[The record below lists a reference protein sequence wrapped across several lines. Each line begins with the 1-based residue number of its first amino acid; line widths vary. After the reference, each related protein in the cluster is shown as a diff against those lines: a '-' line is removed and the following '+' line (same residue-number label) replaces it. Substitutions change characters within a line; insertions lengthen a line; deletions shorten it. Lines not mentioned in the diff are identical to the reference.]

1 MVIYK
6 TINLVN
12 GKFYIGQDSKNDS
25 NYLGSGSLIKKAI
38 KKYGR
43 ENFKKEILEHCQTK
57 EELNKREIYWIEKL
71 NTIEEGYNITTGG
84 EGTVGY
90 KFTEEQKNK
99 MSQSHK
105 GKKLTNEHKE
115 NIGIASKKRW
125 SDLEYKENV
134 KKAQKNGRSKL
145 SIEDKILAESR
156 RIETF
161 NKNKH
166 NYKFRNGQV
175 NSIEHRLKISKSN
188 TGKKMSK
195 ESRIKM
201 KESKTLSYLVIT
213 GNNVFNIIGTDNLV
227 KFALK
232 NNIPERI
239 ILRAR
244 DKGKITEENIKDIIC
259 NSNNKNILNFEIQT
273 IKNVR

>member
-43 ENFKKEILEHCQTK
+43 ENFKKEILEYCKTNK
-57 EELNKREIYWIEKL
+57 ELNNREIYWIEKL
-71 NTIEEGYNITTGG
+71 NAIEEGYNITTGG

-188 TGKKMSK
+188 TGKKMSE

>member
-12 GKFYIGQDSKNDS
+12 GKLYIGQDSKNDS

-259 NSNNKNILNFEIQT
+259 NSNNKNILNFEIKT